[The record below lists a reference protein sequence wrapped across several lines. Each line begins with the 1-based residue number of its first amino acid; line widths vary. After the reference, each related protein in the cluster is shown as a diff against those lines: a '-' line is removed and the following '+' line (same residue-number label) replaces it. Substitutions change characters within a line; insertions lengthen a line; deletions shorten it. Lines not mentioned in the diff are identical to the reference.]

1 MSNPAKFVMNKTTSD
16 SAAASD
22 SGASVSVDQFEA
34 SLNELESLIGK
45 MESGGLS
52 LDDSVHS
59 FERGIALYES
69 CKLALDQAQLKVELL
84 LKGASEINARVPFDV
99 REP

>member
-1 MSNPAKFVMNKTTSD
+1 
-16 SAAASD
+16 
-22 SGASVSVDQFEA
+22 
-34 SLNELESLIGK
+34 
-45 MESGGLS
+45 
-52 LDDSVHS
+52 VHS
-59 FERGIALYES
+59 FERGIALYEN